1 MTDIAEPIVTRNCH
15 GNVDTIIF
23 LQCIGHRQ
31 NIGRHPRSNIE
42 GVARYPFSLQAENRG
57 VRHIVDIDEVAR
69 FASVLENI
77 DSVSVLDAGGEDR
90 QNARIG
96 IAQRLARAVHVLV
109 TERYGL
115 LTPIL
120 LQTKWTSC
128 PCTCLVIPYT
138 ELGWIAESSVVA
150 TRRSGFVH
158 SGYFTSKSPRAIVS
172 SGRSKG

>member
-31 NIGRHPRSNIE
+31 NIGRHPRSDIE
-42 GVARYPFSLQAENRG
+42 GVPRYPFSLQAENRG

-77 DSVSVLDAGGEDR
+77 DSVSVLDTGGEDR

-109 TERYGL
+109 TKRYGL
-115 LTPIL
+115 HSDTLANQMDELPLYL
-120 LQTKWTSC
+120 LGDSVHRIGMDRRVFRRRDQAQRFRTLRIFYLEIA
-128 PCTCLVIPYT
+128 PRHRLVGT
-138 ELGWIAESSVVA
+138 
-150 TRRSGFVH
+150 F
-158 SGYFTSKSPRAIVS
+158 
-172 SGRSKG
+172 